1 MSRLALVLCACGC
14 LCLSLLCAAYTSW
27 QLIDMVKD
35 LKKRIDKLE
44 GRNAVGGA
52 FYG

>member
-1 MSRLALVLCACGC
+1 MSRTVLALIACGC
-14 LCLSLLCAAYTSW
+14 LCLSLLCSAYTSW
-27 QLIDMVKD
+27 QLIDMVRE

-44 GRNAVGGA
+44 VRDQGVA